1 MEKNTRNRVTGEIE
15 KQLQSKNQTGNVK
28 IDTRLTISN
37 ILHAE
42 WITSFYDVIKNNKQ
56 MP

>member
-1 MEKNTRNRVTGEIE
+1 MEKNTKNRVTGEIK
-15 KQLQSKNQTGNVK
+15 KQLQNKNQTGNVK
-28 IDTRLTISN
+28 IDTRLTFSN
-37 ILHAE
+37 LLHAE

>member
-15 KQLQSKNQTGNVK
+15 KQLQSKNHTGNVK